1 MFPLDRLA
9 IVGSSIERH
18 GDGGFGP
25 LPDALR
31 LAGDGPPRLGAVGLA
46 LGAAASSWVEYR
58 LLRGSLEWRIGRLP
72 RMGHDAR
79 WSLLAA
85 LGAGILA
92 AGVRAT
98 TDDLARPLAALV
110 VCGVAGATYL
120 GITASMGVSEARTL
134 VERARRLGPGQ
145 PPQGAG

>member
-9 IVGSSIERH
+9 IVGSSVERS

-25 LPDALR
+25 LPDTLR
-31 LAGDGPPRLGAVGLA
+31 LAGDGPPRLGVVGLA

-58 LLRGSLEWRIGRLP
+58 LLRGALEWRIGRLP
-72 RMGHDAR
+72 RIGHDAR

-85 LGAGILA
+85 LGAGVLA

-110 VCGVAGATYL
+110 VLGVAGAAYL
-120 GITASMGVSEARTL
+120 GITASMRVSEATAL
-134 VERARRLGPGQ
+134 LGRARRLLPGEGG
-145 PPQGAG
+145 GAAG